1 MIMREIEDMEGFR
14 IGGKVVNNLRYA
26 DDTVILAESELLQ
39 QLIDTVV
46 TESELK
52 GLYLNSTKSFTMV
65 FSKAKVNPACSV
77 SVHGNV
83 LGQVQSFVYLGSL
96 FTSDARSDKEIR
108 RRIGIA
114 KSTFTSM
121 NIILT
126 ARNINIAVHL
136 RVLKCYIWSTLLYG
150 CETWTISADMIKK
163 LEALE
168 TWFYRRM
175 LRISWKEKVTNV
187 EVYRRMNTSTSLL
200 IDIVHRQLTF
210 LVHILR
216 KGELENL
223 VVTGFVDGKRDRG
236 RQRETFLNYLS
247 KIVGKS
253 PLELINLAKKRDV
266 WTKYCAHSNLRL
278 RI

>member
-1 MIMREIEDMEGFR
+1 MVCVCFGYCVCM
-14 IGGKVVNNLRYA
+14 NN
-26 DDTVILAESELLQ
+26 
-39 QLIDTVV
+39 
-46 TESELK
+46 
-52 GLYLNSTKSFTMV
+52 
-65 FSKAKVNPACSV
+65 
-77 SVHGNV
+77 GNV

-114 KSTFTSM
+114 KSTFTSI

-126 ARNINIAVHL
+126 ARNISIAVRL
-136 RVLKCYIWSTLLYG
+136 RVLKFYIWSTLLYG
-150 CETWTISADMIKK
+150 CETWISGDMIKK

-175 LRISWKEKVTNV
+175 LRISWKEKVSNV

-210 LVHILR
+210 LGHTLR

-223 VVTGFVDGKRDRG
+223 VVTGFVDGNRDRG
-236 RQRETFLNYLS
+236 RQRETVLTYLS

-253 PLELINLAKKRDV
+253 PLDLINLAKKRDV
-266 WTKYCAHSNLRL
+266 LTKFCAHSNLRL